1 MSGVCLCAINGRTTP
16 RARLRRLTRHP
27 STFQH
32 LTTTPQLT
40 LEQHAEDG
48 GSILESPPQT
58 PVGGAHPPAAASLP
72 LPAAAVAESALQQQ
86 LRAQGATVATSAA
99 ATAQGKAASAA
110 PAPAP
115 AEGASSADVDA
126 EECN

>member
-1 MSGVCLCAINGRTTP
+1 MLCLCAINGRTTP
-16 RARLRRLTRHP
+16 RARLRRLTRRP
-27 STFQH
+27 STSQ
-32 LTTTPQLT
+32 TPTATPQLT

-99 ATAQGKAASAA
+99 ATAQGKAASAV
-110 PAPAP
+110 PAP